1 MIISGICGSLRNES
15 WNKLLLEIFLEKIS
29 QNSDFKTDIIDVEEP
44 KEIVKKAPTV
54 DVNTTDLTADYQFSR
69 DQYQTLIEKGNDALE
84 ELLTIAKEGEQPRA
98 FEVATQLINSLTATT
113 KELLQLQKTKGE
125 IEKKDKSSAKTEN
138 NLFIGSTKELQELL
152 EQKKK

>member
-1 MIISGICGSLRNES
+1 MKKENLQKLNDVLDIADDMI
-15 WNKLLLEIFLEKIS
+15 
-29 QNSDFKTDIIDVEEP
+29 DIETT
-44 KEIVKKAPTV
+44 KEITKAPSVQT
-54 DVNTTDLTADYQFSR
+54 NETDLTSDYQFSR
-69 DQYQTLIEKGNDALE
+69 DQYQTLIEKGNTALE
-84 ELLTIAKEGEQPRA
+84 ELLSIAREGEQPRA

-125 IEKKDKSSAKTEN
+125 IEKKDKSATKTEN